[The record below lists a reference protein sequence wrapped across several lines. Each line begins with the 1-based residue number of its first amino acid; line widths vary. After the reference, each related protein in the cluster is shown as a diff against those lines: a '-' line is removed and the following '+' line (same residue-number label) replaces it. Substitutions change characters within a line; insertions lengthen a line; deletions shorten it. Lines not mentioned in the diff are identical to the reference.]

1 MIPDPDDPCGEA
13 ISAAV
18 EALATVQG
26 TTPTDRTGRAAML
39 AQAARYVAA
48 AQAALDKAADP
59 PPDPVA
65 EPPSVTLARLQGQI
79 TYMHHGSAGADGGQ
93 VGRRGHSICRDTG
106 HAGGIR
112 GIRG

>member
-59 PPDPVA
+59 PPDPPS

-79 TYMHHGSAGADGGQ
+79 TYMHHGSAGPTRPLWAA
-93 VGRRGHSICRDTG
+93 VKTLAAIVESILRRLPPEG
-106 HAGGIR
+106 
-112 GIRG
+112 